1 MTFKEA
7 QEQLVGPLAISNGD
21 ENDPIQKHWIAYKMA
36 LHSFEAMEEIKR
48 VIEMGGQNNTD
59 DIILAKYK
67 IICLLVNN
75 MCERYM
81 TKEMNED
88 GKINM

>member
-1 MTFKEA
+1 
-7 QEQLVGPLAISNGD
+7 
-21 ENDPIQKHWIAYKMA
+21 MA

-75 MCERYM
+75 MCERHM